1 MNLRPVPEQL
11 PADLFGKRDQDRAV
25 RVLDAV
31 ASARLKWTTMIN
43 RRDLSPRVDDHR
55 LALVVTERRIEA
67 HDQDVVSL
75 RLEAPDRRELPPW
88 RAGAHLDL
96 ELPSGRLRQYSLCGD
111 PADTRAYRVAVR
123 RIPDGLGGSVEVHDG
138 LPVGAPIT
146 VRGPRNA
153 FPFAVPGH
161 GSPAARLHFI
171 AGGIGITPILPMAR
185 LAQRLGI
192 DWSMVYTGRNR
203 DTIPFLDEIAGFGD
217 RVTVRTDDEHGLPD
231 AAALLPG
238 VAADT
243 AVYCCGP
250 VPMTN
255 AVAAAI
261 REMPGVELHSERFSP
276 PPIVNGVPFE
286 IQFASTGEVIEVAAD
301 RSALDTILET
311 RPDRPYSCRQGFCR
325 TCKVR
330 VLSGEPEHRET
341 VLTAAEHE
349 AGEMLVCVS
358 RSPGGRLVL
367 DL

>member
-1 MNLRPVPEQL
+1 MPVPDRL
-11 PADLFGKRDQDRAV
+11 PADLFGKRDRDRAV

-31 ASARLKWTTMIN
+31 ASARLRWTTLVN
-43 RRDLSPRVDDHR
+43 RRDPRPRVDDRR

-67 HDQDVVSL
+67 RDQDVVSL
-75 RLEAPDRRELPPW
+75 RLAAPDGRVLPPW
-88 RAGAHLDL
+88 RPGAHLDL

-111 PADTRAYRVAVR
+111 PADVRAYRVAVR
-123 RIPDGLGGSVEVHDG
+123 RIPEGGGGSVEAHDA
-138 LPVGAPIT
+138 LPVGSPIV

-161 GSPAARLHFI
+161 GSPAARLHFV

-185 LAQRLGI
+185 LARRLGI
-192 DWSMVYTGRNR
+192 EWTMVYTGRSR
-203 DTIPFLDEIAGFGD
+203 DTMPFLDEIAGFGD
-217 RVTVRTDDEHGLPD
+217 RVVVRTDDEHGLPD

-238 VAADT
+238 IGPDT

-250 VPMTN
+250 VPMITVI
-255 AVAAAI
+255 AETV
-261 REMPGVELHSERFSP
+261 REMPYVELHSERFSP
-276 PPIVNGVPFE
+276 PPIVNGKPFE
-286 IQFASTGEVIEVAAD
+286 IQFASTGEVLEVGAD
-301 RSALDTILET
+301 RSALDVILQA

-325 TCKVR
+325 TCKIR
-330 VLSGEPEHRET
+330 VLAGEPDHRDT

-358 RSPGGRLVL
+358 RADGGRLVL